1 MKLLKTKKYSSM
13 RHAGTAHTAHS
24 ALCHMLYCIYVAA
37 ALPLW
42 GAMHATP
49 GAAPRAAPIRRATLA
64 ARNQYRPLCL
74 EQLNKLL

>member
-1 MKLLKTKKYSSM
+1 MQEPLTRRSVSHALL
-13 RHAGTAHTAHS
+13 
-24 ALCHMLYCIYVAA
+24 YVAA

>member
-1 MKLLKTKKYSSM
+1 M

-24 ALCHMLYCIYVAA
+24 ALCRMLYCIRCRRTCHFR
-37 ALPLW
+37 W

-49 GAAPRAAPIRRATLA
+49 AAPRAAPIRRATLA
-64 ARNQYRPLCL
+64 ARNQYGYRPLCL